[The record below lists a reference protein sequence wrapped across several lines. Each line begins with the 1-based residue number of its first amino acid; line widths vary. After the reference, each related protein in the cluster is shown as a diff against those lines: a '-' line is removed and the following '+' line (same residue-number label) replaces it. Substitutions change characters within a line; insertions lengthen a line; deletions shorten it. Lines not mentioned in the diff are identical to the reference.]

1 MKKNLF
7 NNIGSLLTF
16 LFSLFAVIM
25 FWKFV
30 ADGDVFDNWYPLVGS
45 FVASHGALVGIVLWQ
60 YSTAKDLEEAKNKEK
75 FK

>member
-7 NNIGSLLTF
+7 NNTGSLITF
-16 LFSLFAVIM
+16 LFSLFTVIM

-45 FVASHGALVGIVLWQ
+45 FVASHGALIGIVLWQ
-60 YSTAKDLEEAKNKEK
+60 YFNTKDLKETKNKNK
-75 FK
+75 VK